1 MTRHIHAQTGLVTPQ
16 LPQLLLTAVLR
27 AFAMLVHY
35 VASTLQMKQLRPK
48 RDWHTT
54 DDEVALPR
62 VKTDT
67 QQQETIAV
75 PHDGPIALIL
85 SSTLRVRPS
94 KDEGVLTTV
103 SHTAP
108 SPSVSHAARAIYLAL
123 PCRWRQDQSNEGE
136 LPPSVRSTG
145 GGGSPRLRGET
156 EGALSLESAPPSLRV
171 RRFASNPRRKSG
183 PRASRVICVTG
194 LHKQP
199 WIPTSAG
206 TSGFVS
212 PPNKNTA
219 A

>member
-1 MTRHIHAQTGLVTPQ
+1 MTRHKHAQTGLVTPQ
-16 LPQLLLTAVLR
+16 PPQLLLIAVLR

-35 VASTLQMKQLRPK
+35 VVSTFQMKQLRPK

-108 SPSVSHAARAIYLAL
+108 SPSVARASYAIHL
-123 PCRWRQDQSNEGE
+123 PLLRMGRQDQSNEGE

-145 GGGSPRLRGET
+145 GVRSGREADELVQWTNSSDERPKRKRRASVRALARMT
-156 EGALSLESAPPSLRV
+156 QGALR
-171 RRFASNPRRKSG
+171 
-183 PRASRVICVTG
+183 
-194 LHKQP
+194 
-199 WIPTSAG
+199 PT
-206 TSGFVS
+206 
-212 PPNKNTA
+212 PNKNA
-219 A
+219 VA

>member
-1 MTRHIHAQTGLVTPQ
+1 MTRHKHAQTGLVTPQ

-35 VASTLQMKQLRPK
+35 VVSTLQMKQLPPK
-48 RDWHTT
+48 RDWHTH
-54 DDEVALPR
+54 DDEAALPR
-62 VKTDT
+62 MMSDT
-67 QQQETIAV
+67 FKDNHAAQHRS
-75 PHDGPIALIL
+75 PPALIL